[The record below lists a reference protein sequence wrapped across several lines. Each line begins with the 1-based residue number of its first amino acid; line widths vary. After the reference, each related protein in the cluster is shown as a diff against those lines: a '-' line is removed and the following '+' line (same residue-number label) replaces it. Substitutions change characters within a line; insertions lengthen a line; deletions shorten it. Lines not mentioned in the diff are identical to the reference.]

1 MIFVGE
7 RARCE
12 RRSDADASHPTPPM
26 PDSAG
31 ERPLDTDFHR
41 DFDGGMNRRR
51 KLLFALALS
60 FTSLASVGDR
70 LNAVAE
76 DAPFPQPG
84 SVKGL
89 QVQMTED
96 AIDLGIRH
104 AAVNVSLGA
113 LMKPEGGEGSARFE
127 SGGREWTFDAR
138 YAAALDRQIKPLS
151 DAGVVVYMILL
162 AYPTGDPARDALLLH
177 PDAPDDRSF
186 TIAGFN
192 TKTDEGRAF
201 YRAAIGFLAAR
212 YQNADSEHGQV
223 WGWIV
228 GNEANSQGQWY
239 ALGKKSVEEAAD
251 EYEQAVR
258 LTHEAVH
265 AVTPNA
271 RVYVSLDH
279 CWNVRSP
286 GLDAQVAYPGRAFLE
301 TFARMA
307 KERGDFPWH
316 VAYHP
321 YPDDLGNPRTWL
333 DRQAWTA
340 DDSPHVTFKNLE
352 VLGRFLDRPAMQFAG
367 ERRRV
372 ILSEQGIH
380 CLDSP
385 EGERLQ
391 AAGFVYAWNR
401 VAERPWIDALIW
413 HRHVDHAREGGLR
426 LGLYENVPG
435 TISRPG
441 RKRQIYDLF
450 QAAGTEEWEAKS
462 AFAEAIFQMP

>member
-1 MIFVGE
+1 MK
-7 RARCE
+7 
-12 RRSDADASHPTPPM
+12 H
-26 PDSAG
+26 
-31 ERPLDTDFHR
+31 
-41 DFDGGMNRRR
+41 RRR
-51 KLLFALALS
+51 IPHVVVLSIASLFATGALS
-60 FTSLASVGDR
+60 QLAAD
-70 LNAVAE
+70 

-96 AIDLGIRH
+96 ALALGIRH
-104 AAVNVSLGA
+104 AAINVSLGA
-113 LMKPEGGEGSARFE
+113 LARPAGGEGSVAFT

-151 DAGVVVYMILL
+151 DAGVVVYLILL

-177 PDAPDDRSF
+177 PDAPQDRSF
-186 TIAGFN
+186 TVAGFN

-201 YRAAIGFLAAR
+201 YSAAIGFLADR
-212 YQNADSEHGQV
+212 YQDAASDHGRA

-239 ALGKKSVEEAAD
+239 ALGKKSVDEAAG
-251 EYEQAVR
+251 EYERAVR
-258 LTHEAVH
+258 LTREAVH

-279 CWNVRSP
+279 CWNVRAP
-286 GLDAQVAYPGRAFLE
+286 GLGEQVAYPGKAFLE
-301 TFARMA
+301 AFTRIA

-333 DRQAWTA
+333 DRQAWST

-352 VLGRFLDRPAMQFAG
+352 VLGRFLDRPELQFAG

-401 VAERPWIDALIW
+401 VAEQPWIDALIW
-413 HRHVDHAREGGLR
+413 HRHVDHAHEGGLR
-426 LGLYENVPG
+426 LGLYENERG

-441 RKRQIYDLF
+441 RKRRIYDLF

-462 AFAEAIFQMP
+462 AFAKAIFETP

>member
-1 MIFVGE
+1 MRTF
-7 RARCE
+7 
-12 RRSDADASHPTPPM
+12 RRQTAA
-26 PDSAG
+26 AV
-31 ERPLDTDFHR
+31 
-41 DFDGGMNRRR
+41 NRRR
-51 KLLFALALS
+51 HLRALALS
-60 FTSLASVGDR
+60 LATLIVSAAAHD
-70 LNAVAE
+70 AVAD

-96 AIDLGIRH
+96 ALALGIRH
-104 AAVNVSLGA
+104 AAINVSLGA
-113 LMKPEGGEGSARFE
+113 LAKPTGGEGSVAFA
-127 SGGREWTFDAR
+127 SGGREWFFDAR

-151 DAGVVVYMILL
+151 DAGVVVYLILL

-177 PDAPDDRSF
+177 PDAPRDGSY
-186 TIAGFN
+186 TIAGFE
-192 TKTDEGRAF
+192 TKTDEGQAF
-201 YRAAIGFLAAR
+201 YSAAIGFLAGR
-212 YQNADSEHGQV
+212 YQSADSGHGQV

-228 GNEANSQGQWY
+228 GNEVDSQGQWY
-239 ALGKKSVEEAAD
+239 ALGKKSVEEAAS
-251 EYEQAVR
+251 EYERAVR

-286 GLDAQVAYPGRAFLE
+286 GLGEQVAYPGKAFLE
-301 TFARMA
+301 AFSRVAR
-307 KERGDFPWH
+307 ERGDFPWH

-321 YPDDLGNPRTWL
+321 YPDDLGDPRTWL
-333 DRQAWTA
+333 DRQAWST

-352 VLGRFLDRPAMQFAG
+352 VLGRFLDQPELRFAG

-401 VAERPWIDALIW
+401 VAENPRIDALIW

-426 LGLYENVPG
+426 LGLYEHEPG
-435 TISRPG
+435 TISQPG
-441 RKRQIYDLF
+441 RKRLIYDLF
-450 QAAGTEEWEAKS
+450 QAAGTDDWEAKS
-462 AFAEAIFQMP
+462 AFAKELIHKP